1 MMMNLDSECF
11 CKRLKDELTFHF
23 LRHKDIRTLSD
34 FLGCRQVPAGEV
46 LWKQGD
52 ACEYLAFIASGRVEV
67 SKSTE
72 FPGKNVIVGI
82 YGAGSIV
89 GELCLL
95 KDQPRAVNVAALEAT
110 DLLILSKENFEQL
123 MEQHPD
129 VGARLL
135 KGMLLTVSTRLDK
148 AFERLTAVF

>member
-1 MMMNLDSECF
+1 MTIDTECF
-11 CKRLKDELTFHF
+11 CKRLKNELTFHF
-23 LRHKDIRTLSD
+23 LGHDDIRTLSD
-34 FLGCRQVPAGEV
+34 YLDCRQVPGGEV
-46 LWKQGD
+46 LWKVGD
-52 ACEYLAFIASGRVEV
+52 PCEYLAFIASGRVEV
-67 SKSTE
+67 SKPTE

-95 KDQPRAVNVAALEAT
+95 KEQPRKVNVGALEAT
-110 DLLILSKENFEQL
+110 DLLMLSKEMFTAL
-123 MEQHPD
+123 MEEHPE
-129 VGARLL
+129 VGGRLL